1 MCVNN
6 GNFSTATVNI
16 VQRLTSG
23 TLLFS
28 RGTLRSERCCFLGC
42 SAPLLTWQVKKRER
56 STGASGEE
64 SDPDEHGE
72 QEGES
77 ANTSTARL
85 SAGYGGSEWEATL
98 PGLTRGRSGVCGA
111 STAIL
116 NLNKNNVLTF
126 QKKSNHL
133 KGVNVKVFVFS
144 PLPSHV
150 HTACNHMR
158 GLAFLPMDI
167 HLAVHDFSLT
177 FNHVTCWNE
186 KKKTPKPTHHSFARN

>member
-64 SDPDEHGE
+64 SEHEEHGE

-77 ANTSTARL
+77 ANTSTASLLDMEFRV
-85 SAGYGGSEWEATL
+85 GGDVTGPHTWEVWSVWRAA
-98 PGLTRGRSGVCGA
+98 PRY
-111 STAIL
+111 
-116 NLNKNNVLTF
+116 
-126 QKKSNHL
+126 
-133 KGVNVKVFVFS
+133 
-144 PLPSHV
+144 
-150 HTACNHMR
+150 
-158 GLAFLPMDI
+158 
-167 HLAVHDFSLT
+167 
-177 FNHVTCWNE
+177 
-186 KKKTPKPTHHSFARN
+186 